1 MAHFEIEI
9 KSLLGD
15 AAKADAFRE
24 KLFQLPT
31 GAKLKGKN
39 SQLNHYFVMDD
50 AQALFA
56 AVAQYFSLEHQES
69 LKKVLFEGKKHS
81 LRTREVDGKVL
92 LVVKA
97 SIGDDG
103 SSSNGI
109 SRMEFEQAVP
119 NVSLDELDEVL
130 LNAGLKYQAK
140 WSRER
145 EEYELGDVSVCLDKN
160 AGYGYLAEFEKVI
173 QDASEAGETKRQLF
187 ELMKEL
193 GVEELPQD
201 RLERMF
207 AHYNSHWNEYYG
219 TDNVFVIE

>member
-15 AAKADAFRE
+15 VANADAFRE
-24 KLFQLPT
+24 KLFALPD

-39 SQLNHYFVMDD
+39 SQLNHYFILDD
-50 AQALFA
+50 AQTLLD
-56 AVAQYFSLEHQES
+56 AVAHFFSEEHQAS
-69 LKKVLFEGKKHS
+69 LKKVLLEGKKHS
-81 LRTREVDGKVL
+81 IRTREVDGKVL

-109 SRMEFEQAVP
+109 SRMEFEQEVP
-119 NVSLDELDEVL
+119 GVSLVALDEVL
-130 LNAGLKYQAK
+130 LKAGLKYQAK

-145 EEYELGDVSVCLDKN
+145 EEYTLGDVSVCLDKN
-160 AGYGYLAEFEKVI
+160 AGYGYLVEFEKVI
-173 QDASEAGETKRQLF
+173 HDASEAEETKRSLF
-187 ELMKEL
+187 ELMEKL
-193 GVEELPQD
+193 DVEELPQD

-207 AHYNSHWNEYYG
+207 AHYNAHWDEYYG
-219 TDNVFVIE
+219 TDNVFTIE